1 MTYIIVRNSVHG
13 ELRVMEAPE
22 IKAARLAEAKA
33 KLKQTGKTP
42 RQIGRDR
49 IYEAVAWVYKWGWTS
64 PLIIDAMTGAQRRGF
79 CAKLVRA
86 GLLKETRTKSGGIV
100 EDVPSK
106 IITLSDE
113 GIALSEKQLE
123 RDEDFL
129 HYVRDPYRVNQEHLR
144 HDLLAQRATLKN
156 LMAGKII
163 GFSTPAQM
171 AQKSQ
176 KNIKQFDA
184 LWHQKDG
191 SFVGVEVELSA
202 KYDRRLDQFVWSIV
216 QSLMPR
222 NGKPPAVRRVL
233 IVSDADA
240 ILNRYQL
247 ALEPG
252 KSVGIWVRDAQSHW
266 KLQRNERVPEEIR
279 GMVLCKRID

>member
-1 MTYIIVRNSVHG
+1 
-13 ELRVMEAPE
+13 MEAPQ

-49 IYEAVAWVYKWGWTS
+49 IYDAVAWVYRWGWTS
-64 PLIIDAMTGAQRRGF
+64 PSIIDEMTGAQRRGF

-113 GIALSEKQLE
+113 GVSLAEKQLE

-129 HYVRDPYRVNQEHLR
+129 HYVRDPHKVKQENLR
-144 HDLLAQRATLKN
+144 HDLLAQRSTLKN

-176 KNIKQFDA
+176 KNTKQFDV
-184 LWHQKDG
+184 LWHREDG
-191 SFVGVEVELSA
+191 SSVGVEVELSA
-202 KYDRRLDQFVWSIV
+202 KHGRKLDQFVWSIV
-216 QSLMPR
+216 QSLMPQA
-222 NGKPPAVRRVL
+222 NGKPAAVRRVL
-233 IVSDADA
+233 IVTDTDA
-240 ILNRYQL
+240 ILKRYQL

-266 KLQRNERVPEEIR
+266 KLHHYEKVPETVR
-279 GMVLCKRID
+279 GAVLCKKID